1 MQAQSPLD
9 SAAITKGDD
18 NISSEKNNGSKPGDE
33 TGHTHYIHI
42 QQIEA

>member
-9 SAAITKGDD
+9 SAAITEGDD
-18 NISSEKNNGSKPGDE
+18 NGGKPGDE